1 MLNISKMTIGIIE
14 TVIINGYFASED
26 ERDIIKER
34 VNNLLKAINERKKVS
49 TSPTRLFNLLINTLL
64 LIKNDENFRL
74 FHYVNTISKLTYNR
88 YQINKYIEEEE
99 KEKEKERALEKKTVK
114 ETETIKEKETEQ
126 KALFKVKS
134 KKAE

>member
-14 TVIINGYFASED
+14 TVIINGYFTSKD
-26 ERDIIKER
+26 GQNLIKER
-34 VNNLLKAINERKKVS
+34 VNNLLEEINERKKVS

-64 LIKNDENFRL
+64 LMKNDENFHIL
-74 FHYVNTISKLTYNR
+74 HYVDTISKLTYNR
-88 YQINKYIEEEE
+88 YQINKEIEEE
-99 KEKEKERALEKKTVK
+99 ERALEKKTVK
-114 ETETIKEKETEQ
+114 ETETIKETETEQ